1 MSKSFNI
8 IIVGAGIRGL
18 GTAIALKREGH
29 DVTVLESATELNEI
43 GAGIHIPP
51 NSSKILI
58 SYGLKEKL
66 LEKVVWLRRMQFRR
80 YATGDIVG
88 FAEFHPAMSE
98 TYGFP

>member
-1 MSKSFNI
+1 MPNSFNI
-8 IIVGAGIRGL
+8 IIVGAGLRGL
-18 GTAIALKREGH
+18 GAAIALKRKGH

-43 GAGIHIPP
+43 GAGIQVPP

-58 SYGLKEKL
+58 SYGLKDKL
-66 LEKVVWLRRMQFRR
+66 LEKVVWPRRMQFRR

-98 TYGFP
+98 TYGVP